1 MKFFIVGLHGSG
13 KQEIVE
19 YLKKL
24 GVKCGRLFSD
34 IDEPDARF
42 YGSYDYELFTTKDV
56 NEIFENNAYIF
67 IQRITREGKCF
78 YEGLSSYEF
87 EHNDV
92 FVLSPDQLTVTS
104 FTSISEPYCF
114 VWIDNTKTDRYARYR
129 VEQRGYDFYQREE
142 QETKD
147 LGYFVSL
154 IYDSEVPILYFKN
167 EDPGRISSVIYSA
180 VKYPDLLDVYKK
192 TFNN

>member
-1 MKFFIVGLHGSG
+1 MKYFIVGLHGSG

-24 GVKCGRLFSD
+24 GVKCGQLFSD
-34 IDEPDARF
+34 IDEADARF
-42 YGSYDYELFTTKDV
+42 YRSVEYEIYNTKDI

-67 IQRITREGKCF
+67 IQRITQEGKCF

-92 FVLSPDQLTVTS
+92 FVLSPDQITVAS
-104 FTSISEPYCF
+104 FTNISEPYCF
-114 VWIDNTKTDRYARYR
+114 IWIDNTKSNRYSRYQNEHR
-129 VEQRGYDFYQREE
+129 EYDFYQREN

-154 IYDSEVPILYFKN
+154 IYDSGSPILYFKN
-167 EDPGRISSVIYSA
+167 EDPGRISSIIYSA
-180 VKYPDLLDVYKK
+180 IKYPDLLDVYKR